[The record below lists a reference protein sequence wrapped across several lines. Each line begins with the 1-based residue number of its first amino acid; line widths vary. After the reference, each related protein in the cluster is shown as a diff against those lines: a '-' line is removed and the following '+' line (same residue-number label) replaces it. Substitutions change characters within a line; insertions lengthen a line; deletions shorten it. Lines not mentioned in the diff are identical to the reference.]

1 MIPLLIIGAVVG
13 AALFLPPPPDRTL
26 KSCPLPQKQE
36 PLPAQT
42 PAPVAPVIDK
52 NHKDYWKTGEMF
64 LVVGA
69 SQSGKTYWVK
79 QQIKPV
85 DRLLS
90 WDIEQQY
97 EDRCRVVRDIPT
109 LASLVKKNDRNLR
122 ISYQPA
128 RQDRQQ
134 EFLEFCLV
142 AFAFC
147 SAGLT
152 HRNDDLTP
160 VKTYIVVEELASV
173 TSVAKAPTE
182 WGDLVRMGL
191 KRNMYLYTITQ
202 RPTEIDKTTVGNC
215 SQVHCGRVST
225 FDDAKRMSKM
235 LSLPVE
241 WIFDLKGEYK
251 QSVHKNMITGVVTW
265 DGIKKPCH

>member
-1 MIPLLIIGAVVG
+1 MIPLLILGVIGA
-13 AALFLPPPPDRTL
+13 AFFLPPPPDRSQSL
-26 KSCPLPQKQE
+26 SCPVPEDQPSPTQE
-36 PLPAQT
+36 PVQMA
-42 PAPVAPVIDK
+42 VSVVDK
-52 NHKDYWKTGEMF
+52 NHAAYWKTGEMF

-69 SQSGKTYWVK
+69 SQSGKTHWVK
-79 QQIKPV
+79 NQIKPV
-85 DRLLS
+85 ERLLS

-134 EFLEFCLV
+134 EFLDFCRV

-152 HRNDDLTP
+152 HRNDDLSP
-160 VKTYIVVEELASV
+160 VRTYIVVEELASV

-235 LSLPVE
+235 LSLPVDY
-241 WIFDLKGEYK
+241 IFDLKGEYK

-265 DGIKKPCH
+265 DGIKKPAH